1 MKNENKVEQKKKKA
15 AYDKEYRARKKFL
28 DEIEKTEEFVVSCR
42 EKYSLKLKADSVLLF
57 RKMTNIAT

>member
-42 EKYSLKLKADSVLLF
+42 EKCCQSKQI
-57 RKMTNIAT
+57 RKRICT